1 MNSQAPATEPS
12 SDMRNLALSLAVLGV
27 AQVATEELLAAQL
40 GLRTPEQI
48 RENCRKSVYW
58 PEFCQAAKAG
68 QVNADWLPGA
78 LGRVVLAWAKE

>member
-1 MNSQAPATEPS
+1 
-12 SDMRNLALSLAVLGV
+12 MRDVAQSLAVLGV

-40 GLRTPEQI
+40 GLRTLEQI

-68 QVNADWLPGA
+68 QVSADWLPGA
-78 LGRVVLAWAKE
+78 LGRVVLAWAKAYGEAVAMTS